1 MITKDC
7 WKGECN
13 KFYYTSLRLI
23 MELHRN
29 TYTCIDLLCKT
40 WAGTPSLLLISTA
53 LSMLLTSSSSSAM
66 TSPNFFYNKAI
77 EKIKYRDIY
86 IYIGGGGE
94 CSNQIYLFSI
104 DFISLLSVQ
113 IKQTFE
119 ERIFL
124 ICHYV
129 LVFNTADWKQ
139 PIFTLKEMWKILLN
153 SFVKVKNYMYQTTS
167 LINFREI

>member
-23 MELHRN
+23 MELHHN

-40 WAGTPSLLLISTA
+40 WAGTPSLQLISTA

-66 TSPNFFYNKAI
+66 ISPNFFYNKAI

-86 IYIGGGGE
+86 INILGE
-94 CSNQIYLFSI
+94 KMFKPNILIFNRFYF
-104 DFISLLSVQ
+104 LLSVQ

-153 SFVKVKNYMYQTTS
+153 PFVKVKNYMYQTTS

>member
-66 TSPNFFYNKAI
+66 ISPNFFYNKAI

-86 IYIGGGGE
+86 INILGE
-94 CSNQIYLFSI
+94 KMFKPNILIFNRFYF
-104 DFISLLSVQ
+104 LLSVQ

-153 SFVKVKNYMYQTTS
+153 SFVKVKHYMYQTTS

>member
-40 WAGTPSLLLISTA
+40 WAGTPSLQLISTA

-66 TSPNFFYNKAI
+66 ISPNFFYNKAI

-86 IYIGGGGE
+86 INILGE
-94 CSNQIYLFSI
+94 KMFKPNILIFNRFYF
-104 DFISLLSVQ
+104 LLSVQ

-139 PIFTLKEMWKILLN
+139 PIFTLKEMWK
-153 SFVKVKNYMYQTTS
+153 FY
-167 LINFREI
+167 

>member
-23 MELHRN
+23 MELHHN

-40 WAGTPSLLLISTA
+40 WAGTPSLQLISTA

-66 TSPNFFYNKAI
+66 ISPNFFYNKAI

-86 IYIGGGGE
+86 IYIGGKNVQTKYTYFQSILFPFSAFKLSIWGE
-94 CSNQIYLFSI
+94 DFSNM
-104 DFISLLSVQ
+104 SLCAR
-113 IKQTFE
+113 F
-119 ERIFL
+119 
-124 ICHYV
+124 
-129 LVFNTADWKQ
+129 
-139 PIFTLKEMWKILLN
+139 
-153 SFVKVKNYMYQTTS
+153 
-167 LINFREI
+167 

>member
-40 WAGTPSLLLISTA
+40 WAGTPSLQLISTA

-86 IYIGGGGE
+86 INILGE
-94 CSNQIYLFSI
+94 KMFKPNILIFNRFYF
-104 DFISLLSVQ
+104 LLSVQ

-153 SFVKVKNYMYQTTS
+153 SFVKVNHYMYQTTS

>member
-40 WAGTPSLLLISTA
+40 WAGTPSLQLISTA

-66 TSPNFFYNKAI
+66 ISPNFFYNKAI

-86 IYIGGGGE
+86 INILGE
-94 CSNQIYLFSI
+94 KMFKPNILIFNRFYF
-104 DFISLLSVQ
+104 LLSVQ

>member
-86 IYIGGGGE
+86 INILGE
-94 CSNQIYLFSI
+94 KMFKPNILIFNRFYF
-104 DFISLLSVQ
+104 LLSVQ

-139 PIFTLKEMWKILLN
+139 PIFTLKEMWK
-153 SFVKVKNYMYQTTS
+153 FY
-167 LINFREI
+167 